1 MKHSKFLASFLLAIA
16 FALVASIGFTG
27 CAPTKPD
34 AVPLTQ
40 HQQIEQVCVGVS
52 ASFAAAAVLN
62 DRSPFSASQQ
72 DALKRTAA
80 VTDKVCTNIPNTWL
94 EVAPEFAKAVGDAAI
109 LSKGGT
115 PR

>member
-1 MKHSKFLASFLLAIA
+1 MKSNFLAGLLLAIT
-16 FALVASIGFTG
+16 FALVGSIA

-72 DALKRTAA
+72 ESLRTTAA
-80 VTDKVCTNIPNTWL
+80 ATDKVCTNIPDTWL